1 MEREQDRNYNCFRW
15 RNIRI
20 NIIFI
25 CHVVTLTLEREILY
39 EENIIGKINYFK
51 SYLKVSERLLDSNL
65 KVTYSRQKSLKLA
78 QMKFIVTRLS
88 RQIKKLNKGTIGIV
102 NNTYTMYLFQK
113 R

>member
-51 SYLKVSERLLDSNL
+51 SYLKVSERLLEGNL
-65 KVTYSRQKSLKLA
+65 KQTK
-78 QMKFIVTRLS
+78 I
-88 RQIKKLNKGTIGIV
+88 IKVCTNKIYCDTLIST
-102 NNTYTMYLFQK
+102 N
-113 R
+113 